1 MTVNSRFTNVSYITV
16 YITAGQR
23 LDRSFHF
30 SKYFLLGYIYYRA
43 KEFSI
48 GGLACPAFG
57 LPHPLPC
64 SVMVCP
70 VALLAER
77 LAVTTTS
84 AGKLGGRGLSLG

>member
-1 MTVNSRFTNVSYITV
+1 MTFITV

-30 SKYFLLGYIYYRA
+30 RKYILLGYIYYRA

-48 GGLACPAFG
+48 GGSGRPAFG

-70 VALLAER
+70 IALLAER
-77 LAVTTTS
+77 LAVTTPS
-84 AGKLGGRGLSLG
+84 AGLSPRPVP